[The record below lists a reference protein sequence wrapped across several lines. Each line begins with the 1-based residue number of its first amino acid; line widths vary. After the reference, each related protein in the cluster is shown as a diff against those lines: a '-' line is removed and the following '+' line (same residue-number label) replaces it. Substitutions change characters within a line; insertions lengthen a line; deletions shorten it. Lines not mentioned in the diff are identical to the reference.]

1 VKLRA
6 SRALLALC
14 LTLFAAAPALAQ
26 DEKVPVQVE
35 VVLASSKG
43 SEVQPPELAKM
54 KATFTKQ
61 SFSFTSFKRLSMQ
74 TLEVTAAKPSEVK
87 LPNGVNASL
96 QLLKF
101 EKGTATVRVDV
112 PQLTATDVELGRQ
125 GSIYQ
130 LAGDHVGG
138 KLILVLSQP
147 KS

>member
-1 VKLRA
+1 MKFA
-6 SRALLALC
+6 PSRALLALW

-43 SEVQPPELAKM
+43 TEVQPPELAKM
-54 KATFTKQ
+54 KATFQKQ
-61 SFSFTSFKRLSMQ
+61 SFSFTSFKRLSLQ
-74 TLEVTAAKPSEVK
+74 TLEVTADKASEVK

>member
-1 VKLRA
+1 MKLCA
-6 SRALLALC
+6 SRALLALW

>member
-1 VKLRA
+1 VTFRPCA
-6 SRALLALC
+6 ALLALS
-14 LTLFAAAPALAQ
+14 LLMLPALALAQ

-35 VVLASSKG
+35 VVLASNKG
-43 SEVQPPELAKM
+43 SEVQPAELGKM
-54 KATFTKQ
+54 KATFQKQ
-61 SFSFTSFKRLSMQ
+61 NFSFTSFKRLSLE
-74 TLEVTAAKPSEVK
+74 TLQVTAAKASEVR

>member
-1 VKLRA
+1 MSRP
-6 SRALLALC
+6 SRALLALS
-14 LTLFAAAPALAQ
+14 LLLLPTLALAQ

-35 VVLASSKG
+35 VVLASNKG
-43 SEVQPPELAKM
+43 SEVQPPELGKM
-54 KATFTKQ
+54 KATFQKQ
-61 SFSFTSFKRLSMQ
+61 NFSFTSFKRLSLE
-74 TLEVTAAKPSEVK
+74 TLQVTAAKASEVR

-147 KS
+147 R

>member
-1 VKLRA
+1 MKSLS
-6 SRALLALC
+6 SRALLALSV
-14 LTLFAAAPALAQ
+14 LMLPALAQAQ

-35 VVLASSKG
+35 VVLASNKG

-54 KATFTKQ
+54 KATFQKQ
-61 SFSFTSFKRLSMQ
+61 SFSFTSFKRLSLE
-74 TLEVTAAKPSEVK
+74 TLQVTAAKASEVK

-112 PQLTATDVELGRQ
+112 PRLTATDVELGRQ

-138 KLILVLSQP
+138 KLLLVLSQP
-147 KS
+147 R